1 MLTFIEVIQFR
12 CEWLTNSDLS
22 ALRLLS
28 EESSQ
33 ILSGVGSLA
42 IWRRRIVNDMSK
54 SDTEFQ
60 L

>member
-1 MLTFIEVIQFR
+1 MLTFIEVIQFS

-22 ALRLLS
+22 GLRLLS

-42 IWRRRIVNDMSK
+42 IWRRRIVNNMSK
-54 SDTEFQ
+54 SDPELQ
-60 L
+60 